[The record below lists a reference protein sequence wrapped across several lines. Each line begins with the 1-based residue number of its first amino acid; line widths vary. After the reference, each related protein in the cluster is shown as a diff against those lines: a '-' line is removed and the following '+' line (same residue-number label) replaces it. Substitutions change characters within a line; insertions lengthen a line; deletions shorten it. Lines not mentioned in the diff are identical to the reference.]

1 MGEQGRESQLGCS
14 MFILSLA
21 SATTRGPW
29 FPHKSLSLPDLS
41 DPGRKAHTIQPVSLD
56 EREKTA
62 CLEAG
67 GWPR

>member
-1 MGEQGRESQLGCS
+1 MH

-21 SATTRGPW
+21 TPHPRQGPW
-29 FPHKSLSLPDLS
+29 FPTSPSPSPDLS
-41 DPGRKAHTIQPVSLD
+41 YPGRKAHTIQPVSLE